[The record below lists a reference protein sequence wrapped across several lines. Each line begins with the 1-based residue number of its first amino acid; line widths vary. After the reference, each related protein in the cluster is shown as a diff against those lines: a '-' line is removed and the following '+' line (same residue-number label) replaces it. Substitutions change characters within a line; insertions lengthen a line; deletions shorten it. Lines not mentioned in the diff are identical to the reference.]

1 MMELTSVISQ
11 AYRKSNQKQQDLHL
25 KQGQI
30 IYGKVVTEE
39 NGKAFIQIGSHFLK
53 ANVEAFVQENK
64 NYWFRVF
71 QQEDTIQL
79 KVMKQA
85 QQLVEGNPNHLEGL
99 LKEWGMK
106 TTKENQMIL
115 SFFMKEGMSI
125 FKELFEQVRA
135 LVSNTTSLQEGL
147 ATVKLMIT
155 RGLPMQEPFFSI
167 LMQAQSKQQ
176 FLTDFSRLLQKADTL
191 PLQLDTKQRMEQL
204 QQKMMIDGA
213 EFLKTGAVSDEKS
226 SKALLFLLKEA
237 YVSDNKEAKMM
248 MESILPKVSL
258 TQQEVQ
264 QVLQSKIPMEALQ
277 ALFAKKNA
285 AVTIPQLL
293 VQFQQSI
300 NGSNETMQQM
310 AQILAKASVQE
321 MAKTLKS
328 IVPFLGLQYEK
339 DLVTFM
345 ANREWMP
352 KEQLLAQTKAI
363 LLEMRNQLKEGSD
376 GYQQANELL
385 NRHTALQLVN
395 VQNQPLLQLLL
406 HFPISFTKHIDEAI
420 VQFEGKK
427 NKNNEIDPD
436 FCRIVFY
443 LQLEHVKETIVD
455 VQIQN
460 KIIGI
465 HLYNERSLEKQV
477 RILTPMLKIALED
490 LDYQLSFVK
499 SVEKNEPEQKP
510 LLQTISDV
518 TYQEVDIRI

>member
-1 MMELTSVISQ
+1 MELTSVISQ

-30 IYGKVVTEE
+30 IYGKVVKEE
-39 NGKAFIQIGSHFLK
+39 NGKAFVQIGSHFLK
-53 ANVEAFVQENK
+53 ASVETFVQENK

-85 QQLVEGNPNHLEGL
+85 QQLVEGNPNHLEGM

-106 TTKENQMIL
+106 ATKENQMIL

-125 FKELFEQVRA
+125 SKELFEQVRA
-135 LVSNTTSLQEGL
+135 LLSNVTSLQEGL
-147 ATVKLMIT
+147 TTIKLMIA
-155 RGLPMQEPFFSI
+155 RGLPMKEPFFSI

-176 FLTDFSRLLQKADTL
+176 FLTDFSQFLQKAETL
-191 PLQLDTKQRMEQL
+191 PLQPDTKRRIEQL
-204 QQKMMIDGA
+204 QQKITVDGM
-213 EFLKTGAVSDEKS
+213 EFLKTGAVTDEKS
-226 SKALLFLLKEA
+226 SKALLFLVKEA
-237 YVSDNKEAKMM
+237 YVSDNKEAKRM
-248 MESILPKVSL
+248 MELLLPKVSI
-258 TQQEVQ
+258 TQQEIQ
-264 QVLQSKIPMEALQ
+264 QVLQSKVPMEALQ
-277 ALFAKKNA
+277 VLLAKKNA
-285 AVTIPQLL
+285 PVTVPQLL
-293 VQFQQSI
+293 ERLQQSI
-300 NGSNETMQQM
+300 NESNETMQQM
-310 AQILAKASVQE
+310 AKIIEKAPVQE
-321 MAKTLKS
+321 LAKTLKS

-339 DLVTFM
+339 DMVTFM

-363 LLEMRNQLKEGSD
+363 LLEMRNQWKESSEGF
-376 GYQQANELL
+376 QQVNELL

-395 VQNQPLLQLLL
+395 VQNQPLFQLLF
-406 HFPISFTKHIDEAI
+406 HFPISFTKHIEEAI

-427 NKNNEIDPD
+427 NKNNEINPD

-460 KIIGI
+460 KIVSI
-465 HLYNERSLEKQV
+465 HLYNEHSLEKQV
-477 RILTPMLKIALED
+477 RILTPMLKMALED

-499 SVEKNEPEQKP
+499 SIEKNEPEQKP
-510 LLQTISDV
+510 LLETISDA